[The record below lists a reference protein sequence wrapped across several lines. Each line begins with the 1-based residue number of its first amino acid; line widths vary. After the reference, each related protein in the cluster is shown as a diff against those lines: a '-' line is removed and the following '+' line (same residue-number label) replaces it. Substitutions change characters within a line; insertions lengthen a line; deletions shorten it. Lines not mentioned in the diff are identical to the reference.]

1 MKLTSEPRR
10 GMARAPPLG
19 TAPSRPPSQAPPRP
33 RPPCPPPEAR
43 PGLPPSVPPPPTPPA
58 LPRPPTHVAAPPGTA
73 LGSATLERAVPP
85 PPPAGPFGTPTPPGS
100 LKGTTSSV
108 PNRGFGGGEKGG
120 WGALRSQ
127 MQASH
132 VSTSCPRVGGF
143 LADPGSGTGGTSR
156 AHPLPPGAVGP
167 IPGFRKAVFSL
178 GD

>member
-127 MQASH
+127 MQASR
-132 VSTSCPRVGGF
+132 VSTSCPRRGGGPGRPWKWYGRHFPCPPPPPRRCGSHSRFQESCVF
-143 LADPGSGTGGTSR
+143 LG
-156 AHPLPPGAVGP
+156 
-167 IPGFRKAVFSL
+167 
-178 GD
+178 